1 MTLQQLHYIITIS
14 EAGSLSRAAEMLYV
28 SQPSLSSAVKELER
42 ETGITIFYRSG
53 RGVTPTADGAE
64 FLLYARQLYQQYESL
79 LEKYVGESSLKKK
92 FAVSAQN
99 YSFAVQAFVEMAK
112 AFDMAEY
119 DFAVRETQTGE
130 VISDVANMRSEI
142 GILYL
147 SDYNRKA
154 IGKMLEAS
162 GLEFHRI
169 VDCRAYAYLWRE
181 HPLASREGVTLADLE
196 PYPCLS
202 FEQGQGSSFY
212 LAEELY
218 SPDTFKRT
226 VHVTDRATML
236 NLMVGLGGY
245 TVCSGIICGELNGD
259 GYVAVPIIEAEGDTP
274 NMMEIGYIMKKNT
287 FLSRM
292 GELYLS
298 EIKRYLRRE
307 SGQMK

>member
-1 MTLQQLHYIITIS
+1 
-14 EAGSLSRAAEMLYV
+14 
-28 SQPSLSSAVKELER
+28 
-42 ETGITIFYRSG
+42 
-53 RGVTPTADGAE
+53 
-64 FLLYARQLYQQYESL
+64 
-79 LEKYVGESSLKKK
+79 
-92 FAVSAQN
+92 
-99 YSFAVQAFVEMAK
+99 MAK

-181 HPLASREGVTLADLE
+181 HPLASCEGVTLADLE

-259 GYVAVPIIEAEGDTP
+259 GYVAVPIIEAVGDTP